1 MSDRYIRQRTLNT
14 FGDAAQDK
22 LQQASVLVIG
32 AGGLG
37 VPALQYLNAM
47 GVGRLGIVDAD
58 TVDLSN
64 LHRQPIYTENDL
76 GKFKAEVIGN
86 FLKAQNSETEKVI
99 YKTFLQ
105 PTNALELISEYDLV
119 LDASDNFGTRYLVND
134 SCVILNKPFIYGGL
148 FGFEGQVSVFN
159 YRGGP
164 TYRCLY
170 PEMPDR
176 VIADCNTHG
185 VLGVVPGII
194 GNLQAMEVVKILT
207 GIGEVLSGKLLL
219 VDTLSMQTHKM
230 NIAAIREN
238 LELKSLTKEQY
249 MVPCSSMKGLDPEAL
264 EAAAGEFFL
273 LDVRSKDEF
282 SAYHIPGSRNI
293 PLDELGDRKGEIP
306 VDRPVCLICQQA
318 IRTKP
323 AAAVLEDHG
332 VALYEL
338 TGGLRNYLEFIKG
351 VRIPDT
357 Q

>member
-14 FGDAAQDK
+14 FGDAAQKK

-58 TVDLSN
+58 TVDLTN
-64 LHRQPIYTENDL
+64 LHRQPVYTEKDL

-99 YKTFLQ
+99 YKTFLH
-105 PTNALELISEYDLV
+105 PHNALELISEYDLV

-134 SCVILNKPFIYGGL
+134 SCVILKKPFIYGGL
-148 FGFEGQVSVFN
+148 FGFEGQVGVFN
-159 YRGGP
+159 YQGGP

-194 GNLQAMEVVKILT
+194 GNLQAMEVIKVLT

-230 NIAAIREN
+230 GISLVPEN
-238 LELKSLTKEQY
+238 LEISGLTNEQY
-249 MVPCSSMKGLDPEAL
+249 TVPCGFMKGIHPEDMEGVAEKFL
-264 EAAAGEFFL
+264 L
-273 LDVRSKDEF
+273 LDVRNEDEF
-282 SAYHIPGSRNI
+282 SAYHIPGSLNI
-293 PLDELGDRKGEIP
+293 PLDQLVDRKQEIP
-306 VDRPVCLICQQA
+306 VDRPLCLICQQA
-318 IRTKP
+318 VRTKP
-323 AAAVLEDHG
+323 AAAILEDLG
-332 VALYEL
+332 PELYEL
-338 TGGLRNYLEFIKG
+338 TGGISNYLEFING
-351 VRIPDT
+351 VRT
-357 Q
+357 